1 MMVEEEDGGD
11 SDTEDE
17 EAFKIEVLFD
27 FTKFGKQDISVQDAV
42 VDEEDN
48 DVFSVDNILS
58 MTE

>member
-1 MMVEEEDGGD
+1 MMVEEEDVGD
-11 SDTEDE
+11 SDTEE
-17 EAFKIEVLFD
+17 EEKFEIEVLFD